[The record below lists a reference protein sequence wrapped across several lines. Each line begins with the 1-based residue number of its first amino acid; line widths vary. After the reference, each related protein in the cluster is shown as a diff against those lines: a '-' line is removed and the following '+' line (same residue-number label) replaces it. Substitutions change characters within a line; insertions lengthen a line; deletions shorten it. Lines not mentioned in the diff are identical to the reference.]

1 MYSLRTQIYCYLIR
15 RIIIIEECYFPN
27 QRQYTLKCKN
37 NYHNYLENE
46 AVNNKIN
53 PNALK
58 SVALNVN
65 KNNPPEI
72 ENTIRKS
79 TKDYKQKN
87 KS

>member
-1 MYSLRTQIYCYLIR
+1 M
-15 RIIIIEECYFPN
+15 IIIFLTKSN
-27 QRQYTLKCKN
+27 SHLKYKN

-46 AVNNKIN
+46 AVSNRIN

-58 SVALNVN
+58 SVVLNVN

-79 TKDYKQKN
+79 AKDCKHKN
-87 KS
+87 KSLN